1 MFPPSDKGFE
11 PRLARAL
18 DHPVRARFLKL
29 LAERETLSPLE
40 AQPLFTPADLPLSN
54 LTYHVRVLDYFGL
67 VEPTGDPVPGGG
79 LAFRATPEGEA
90 AVIALGFPPKRK
102 SDD

>member
-1 MFPPSDKGFE
+1 MLPPSDKGFE

-18 DHPVRARFLKL
+18 DHPVRARFMTL
-29 LAERETLSPLE
+29 LAERETLSPLT
-40 AQPLFTPADLPLSN
+40 AQPLLGLGDIPLGN

-67 VEPTGDPVPGGG
+67 VEPAGELDPEQG

-90 AVIALGFPPKRK
+90 AVIALGFPPKK
-102 SDD
+102 ESDN

>member
-1 MFPPSDKGFE
+1 MPPPSDKGFE

-18 DHPVRARFLKL
+18 DHPIRARFLKL

-40 AQPLFTPADLPLSN
+40 AQPLFASSNLPLSN

-67 VEPTGDPVPGGG
+67 VEPTGDPKPGGG

-90 AVIALGFPPKRK
+90 AVVALGFPPKGE
-102 SDD
+102 SDG